1 MSKPVLSL
9 EAFADWCEKQGD
21 REYEYTDPDDCAIT
35 QYLRFLGFENVSVV
49 MNFYIMNG
57 EFRELPE
64 NFSGHAI
71 RKPRT
76 FSALAARL
84 RSAS

>member
-21 REYEYTDPDDCAIT
+21 REYDYWDIKDCAVR
-35 QYLRFLGFENVSVV
+35 QYARFLGMEVDSFIGPPWGE
-49 MNFYIMNG
+49 MNAAAAQH
-57 EFRELPE
+57 EF
-64 NFSGHAI
+64 A
-71 RKPRT
+71 KDVTT

-84 RSAS
+84 RSSS